1 MIVNSVSS
9 DTGFNLLRH
18 GDDLALSVPSDRHR
32 RLHRR
37 EVVSDPEVHRGT
49 LRPGVG
55 PDRRG
60 GLLLTPGG
68 DRAGQKNQTT
78 DLGHGGTGEV
88 QVTAHLIISLFFVI
102 KNVIMT
108 PSRPH
113 RSLNMWRGGGHVSHQ
128 LTLAF
133 NHFPA
138 TITV

>member
-1 MIVNSVSS
+1 MTVNSVSS
-9 DTGFNLLRH
+9 DTGVNLLRH

-37 EVVSDPEVHRGT
+37 EVVSDPQVHRGT

-68 DRAGQKNQTT
+68 DRAGQKDQTA
-78 DLGHGGTGEV
+78 DLGHGRTGEV
-88 QVTAHLIISLFFVI
+88 QVRTQLFISLFFVI

-108 PSRPH
+108 FKSRW
-113 RSLNMWRGGGHVSHQ
+113 LNIWRDGGHVSH
-128 LTLAF
+128 
-133 NHFPA
+133 
-138 TITV
+138 